1 MRLTR
6 SIMLTILPPLL
17 SACGQMPNAGVS
29 ESAKHGRYSGIGLYA
44 PGKLWS
50 EIAPADG
57 EAKRDEG
64 VERADQGAQHEDQ
77 KEGGVRRPG
86 AHIVGANV
94 AAPGV
99 AQRCADDRQKGIERA
114 DRQIVFAG
122 DHQDTDAERHDAQRR
137 DRLQGDSDIGLREI
151 AKGVRPGES
160 EGDADGRE
168 AVGS

>member
-57 EAKRDEG
+57 EAKRDPALAR
-64 VERADQGAQHEDQ
+64 RADDEQIIVVVDSRTGEVRECGNYSGYCVSIPPWARIVDGAPVKLNKHADEV
-77 KEGGVRRPG
+77 E
-86 AHIVGANV
+86 
-94 AAPGV
+94 AAPTNNTANTV
-99 AQRCADDRQKGIERA
+99 ADVPA
-114 DRQIVFAG
+114 
-122 DHQDTDAERHDAQRR
+122 
-137 DRLQGDSDIGLREI
+137 
-151 AKGVRPGES
+151 AKP
-160 EGDADGRE
+160 
-168 AVGS
+168 